1 MVLEQDVK
9 MDNVLVSHF
18 CAESFDHNSALR
30 ATLRQ
35 DSRLQYALF
44 DFDIS
49 IMFKPDSTPAERRLP
64 SKFSWH
70 GGYHQPYDTSQGE
83 LDYDPFAI
91 DVACMGNFFRED
103 LQVCLQT
110 HCVQLYIINNRPFA

>member
-1 MVLEQDVK
+1 
-9 MDNVLVSHF
+9 
-18 CAESFDHNSALR
+18 
-30 ATLRQ
+30 LRQ

-49 IMFKPDSTPAERRLP
+49 IMFNPDSTPAERRLP
-64 SKFSWH
+64 SEFSWE

-83 LDYDPFAI
+83 LDYDPFAF
-91 DVACMGNFFRED
+91 DVACMGNFFREY

-110 HCVQLYIINNRPFA
+110 HCVQHYITNNRQFA